1 MSKRR
6 SSTPSRSIN
15 YSASPLL
22 ASKTPVW
29 RSKFIVAGLAIAFAG
44 LGARAAYVQVFG
56 NDFFQRQG
64 EVRFARTLELPA
76 NRGRVLDRNGLILA
90 SSVVAQSIW
99 AIPEDV
105 DKADP
110 KLPELAKLLNM
121 RLSDVKKHLANE
133 DKTFV
138 WVKRQVD
145 APIAKEIAALG
156 IKGIYQRREYKR
168 EYPEGEAAAHVV
180 GFTNVEDRGQ
190 EGVELAFN
198 KALSGRNG
206 SRRVIKDRLGRV
218 VEDVRDV
225 IPPVD
230 GPDLQLSIDSK
241 VQYFAYQKLR
251 EAVEK
256 NKAKAGSV
264 VVLDSV
270 SGEVLALANYPSFN
284 PNNRQNLTGE
294 QLRNRVLTDSFEPGS
309 TMKPFTISLA
319 LEKGLVTPTTQ
330 IETAP
335 GRITIGRSTISDSHP
350 HGLLTVNEI
359 IQKSSNV
366 GTVKIAMQM
375 QPREMWEVF
384 AQAGFGQKPQLP
396 FPGAVTGRLR
406 PYKSWRPIEQ
416 ATMSYGYG
424 LSASLFQLAQAYTI
438 FARDG
443 ELIPISLMKNADRAA
458 GVRVFSAKNAL
469 AVRNMLAM
477 AAGPGGT
484 APLAQTMGYSVGGKT
499 GTAHKVEGK
508 GYSTNKYRSWFVG
521 LAPIDSP
528 RIVVAVMI
536 DEPSNGK
543 YFGGLVAA
551 PVFSETV
558 QQTLRILGVQPDMNV
573 KPQIVTEAVEESF

>member
-1 MSKRR
+1 MSPRG
-6 SSTPSRSIN
+6 SRSIN

-29 RSKFIVAGLAIAFAG
+29 RSKFIVAALALAFAG

-90 SSVVAQSIW
+90 TSVVAQSIW

-110 KLPELAKLLNM
+110 KLRSLAQLLGQPLSEL
-121 RLSDVKKHLANE
+121 KKKQAND

-138 WVKRQVD
+138 WVQRQVD
-145 APIAKEIAALG
+145 EPVAKEIAALG
-156 IKGIYQRREYKR
+156 IKGIYQTREYKR
-168 EYPEGEAAAHVV
+168 QYPEGEAAAHVV

-198 KALSGRNG
+198 QQLSGRNG

-225 IPPVD
+225 VPPVD

-251 EAVEK
+251 EAVLTH
-256 NKAKAGSV
+256 KAKAGSV
-264 VVLDSV
+264 VVFDTQT
-270 SGEVLALANYPSFN
+270 GEVLALANYPSYD
-284 PNNRQNLTGE
+284 PNRRGKLSGE

-309 TMKPFTISLA
+309 TMKPFIAALA
-319 LEKGLVTPTTQ
+319 LDKGLVRPETQ
-330 IETAP
+330 IQTAP
-335 GRITIGRSTISDSHP
+335 GRIMIGGSSIGDAHP
-350 HGLLTVNEI
+350 HGILTVNQI

-366 GTVKIAMQM
+366 GTVKMAMQM
-375 QPREMWEVF
+375 HPREMWEIF
-384 AQAGFGQKPQLP
+384 AQAGFGQKPQVP
-396 FPGAVTGRLR
+396 FPGAVSGRLR
-406 PYKSWRPIEQ
+406 PYKTWRPIEQ

-424 LSASLFQLAQAYTI
+424 LSTSLFQLAQAYTI

-443 ELIPISLMKNADRAA
+443 ELIPVTLLKAETPAT
-458 GVRVFSAKNAL
+458 GVRVFSEKNAI
-469 AVRNMLAM
+469 AVRKMLGM
-477 AAGPGGT
+477 ATSPGGT
-484 APLAQTMGYSVGGKT
+484 ATQAQTMGYSVGGKT
-499 GTAHKVEGK
+499 GTARKQEGK
-508 GYSTNKYRSWFVG
+508 GYAARKYRSFFVG
-521 LAPIDSP
+521 LAPVEAP
-528 RIVVAVMI
+528 RIVVAVMV
-536 DEPSNGK
+536 DEPSNGQ
-543 YFGGLVAA
+543 YYGGLVAA

-573 KPQIVTEAVEESF
+573 KPQIVTEIVEESF

>member
-1 MSKRR
+1 MSPRG
-6 SSTPSRSIN
+6 SRSIN

-29 RSKFIVAGLAIAFAG
+29 RSKFIVAALALAFAG

-90 SSVVAQSIW
+90 TSVVAQSIW

-110 KLPELAKLLNM
+110 KLRSLAQLLGQPLSEL
-121 RLSDVKKHLANE
+121 KKKLANE

-138 WVKRQVD
+138 WVQRQVD
-145 APIAKEIAALG
+145 EPVAKEIAALG
-156 IKGIYQRREYKR
+156 IKGIYQTREYKR
-168 EYPEGEAAAHVV
+168 QYPEGEAAAHVV

-190 EGVELAFN
+190 EGGELAFN
-198 KALSGRNG
+198 QQLSGRNG

-225 IPPVD
+225 VPPVD

-251 EAVEK
+251 EAVLTH
-256 NKAKAGSV
+256 KAKAGSV
-264 VVLDSV
+264 VVFDTQT
-270 SGEVLALANYPSFN
+270 GEVLALANYPSYD
-284 PNNRQNLTGE
+284 PNRRGKLSGE

-309 TMKPFTISLA
+309 TMKPFIAALA
-319 LEKGLVTPTTQ
+319 LDKGLVRPETQ
-330 IETAP
+330 IQTAP
-335 GRITIGRSTISDSHP
+335 GRIMIGGSSIGDAHP
-350 HGLLTVNEI
+350 HGILTVNQI

-366 GTVKIAMQM
+366 GTVKMAMQM
-375 QPREMWEVF
+375 HPREMWEIF
-384 AQAGFGQKPQLP
+384 AQAGFGQKPQVP
-396 FPGAVTGRLR
+396 FPGAVSGRLR
-406 PYKSWRPIEQ
+406 PYKTWRPIEQ

-424 LSASLFQLAQAYTI
+424 LSTSLFQLAQAYTI

-443 ELIPISLMKNADRAA
+443 ELIPVTLLKAETPAT
-458 GVRVFSAKNAL
+458 GVRVFSEKNAI
-469 AVRNMLAM
+469 AVRKMLGM
-477 AAGPGGT
+477 ATSPGGT
-484 APLAQTMGYSVGGKT
+484 ATQAQTMGYSVGGKT
-499 GTAHKVEGK
+499 GTARKQEGK
-508 GYSTNKYRSWFVG
+508 GYAARKYRSFFVG
-521 LAPIDSP
+521 LAPVEAP
-528 RIVVAVMI
+528 RIVVAVMV
-536 DEPSNGK
+536 DEPSNGQ
-543 YFGGLVAA
+543 YYGGLVAA

-573 KPQIVTEAVEESF
+573 KPQIVTEIVEESF